1 VRKHAVETT
10 IPGMSRGPTP
20 KGARWARRPSRPR
33 PGRGKPQGGRK
44 PRRARRAKACRDAES
59 SSQRDRGSKS
69 LQRGRTG
76 PAVRD
81 AAAITNG
88 PSMIRIAGNAKGFP
102 ARTEPCAE
110 VERRRRHVRAGETE
124 TAERCVRKVGDA
136 ATPIARGEAGPRGSA
151 IRVVSSSEGETP
163 RARPDEKFRG
173 DRDGS
178 NASKSAGTA
187 GTHQDPEEA
196 TPGMVA
202 RHDGLR

>member
-10 IPGMSRGPTP
+10 IPGTSRGPMP
-20 KGARWARRPSRPR
+20 KGARRVRRPSRPR
-33 PGRGKPQGGRK
+33 PGRRKPQGGRK

-59 SSQRDRGSKS
+59 PPQRDRGSKS

-76 PAVRD
+76 PAVRN

-124 TAERCVRKVGDA
+124 AAKRRVRRVGDVA
-136 ATPIARGEAGPRGSA
+136 APIARGEAAPRGEA
-151 IRVVSSSEGETP
+151 ILVVSSSEGETP
-163 RARPDEKFRG
+163 RARPDERIRG
-173 DRDGS
+173 DRDGRK
-178 NASKSAGTA
+178 ASKPAGTA
-187 GTHQDPEEA
+187 GTNQDPEEA

-202 RHDGLR
+202 RRDGLR